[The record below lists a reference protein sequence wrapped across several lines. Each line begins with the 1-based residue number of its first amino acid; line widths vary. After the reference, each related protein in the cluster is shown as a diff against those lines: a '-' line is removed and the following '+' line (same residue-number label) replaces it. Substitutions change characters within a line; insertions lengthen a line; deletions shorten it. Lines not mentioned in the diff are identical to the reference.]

1 LGVAALVGGGVVC
14 VCAQAPQASQTPQA
28 PQAPGNREF
37 LLRFGL
43 KPGQTFR
50 YHGKIAGT
58 GQMEMEG
65 QSRPVAMTGEFDVVH
80 RVEREKDGA
89 FEVTTRFERDKVTIQ
104 VAGEQEQASRV
115 GLPPLTRLMTTTG
128 RIISEQGW
136 EKVPEAADSALR
148 VPVRW
153 FSSHLAAAEFP
164 DKPVKAGDA
173 WADQVSAPAKAQE
186 GQQAPFLALPG
197 TGQARPIQQITT
209 FEGIEAVGG
218 RECARLRTRVTVPFD
233 MWLPEDPI
241 GTRVHAKGE
250 QQIESSV
257 LFDHARGAV
266 LKQEASVHVK
276 AETEAHLQ
284 GVKEPIRARCDLV
297 AKVTLELANLE
308 GRRKAGERAPSG

>member
-1 LGVAALVGGGVVC
+1 
-14 VCAQAPQASQTPQA
+14 
-28 PQAPGNREF
+28 
-37 LLRFGL
+37 LRFGL

-115 GLPPLTRLMTTTG
+115 GLPPLTRLITTTG
-128 RIISEQGW
+128 RILSEQGW

-164 DKPVKAGDA
+164 EKPVKIGDS
-173 WADQVSAPAKAQE
+173 WADQVSSPAKAQE
-186 GQQAPFLALPG
+186 GQQA
-197 TGQARPIQQITT
+197 RPIKQITT

-276 AETEAHLQ
+276 AETEARLR
-284 GVKEPIRARCDLV
+284 GVKEPIGARCDLV
-297 AKVTLELANLE
+297 AKVTLELANPE
-308 GRRKAGERAPSG
+308 GPRKAGGSAPSG

>member
-1 LGVAALVGGGVVC
+1 M
-14 VCAQAPQASQTPQA
+14 
-28 PQAPGNREF
+28 
-37 LLRFGL
+37 RFGL

-104 VAGEQEQASRV
+104 VAGEQKQTSRV
-115 GLPPLTRLMTTTG
+115 GLPPLTRLITTTG
-128 RIISEQGW
+128 RILSEQGW

-164 DKPVKAGDA
+164 DKPVKAGDS
-173 WADQVSAPAKAQE
+173 WAEQVSAPAKAQE
-186 GQQAPFLALPG
+186 QQAPFLALPG
-197 TGQARPIQQITT
+197 TGQARPIQQVTT

-218 RECARLRTRVTVPFD
+218 RECARLRTRTAVPFD

-241 GTRVHAKGE
+241 GTRVHVKGE
-250 QQIESSV
+250 QQIESA
-257 LFDHARGAV
+257 LFFDHARGAV

-284 GVKEPIRARCDLV
+284 GVQEPIRARCDLI
-297 AKVTLELANLE
+297 AKVTLELAASE
-308 GRRKAGERAPSG
+308 GRRKAGGSAPSG